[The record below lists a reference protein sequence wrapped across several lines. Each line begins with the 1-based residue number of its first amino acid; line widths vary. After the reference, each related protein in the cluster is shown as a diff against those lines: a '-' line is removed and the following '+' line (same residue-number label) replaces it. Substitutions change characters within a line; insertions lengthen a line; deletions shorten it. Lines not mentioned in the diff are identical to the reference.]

1 MNTREIKGLWLQYN
15 REKFSGR
22 LKNPKIRLFTDH
34 KILGAYKFNLIN
46 NKVSSSSIWINK
58 KCFMDPKLLKE
69 VLLHEMTHQ
78 YVVEVLKKPR
88 AGHNKDWK
96 DACKISGAKPM
107 AKLKY
112 QFKNLNKNLEIKQ
125 FSVFSIYFGKKL
137 LPGIV
142 VRKMGSRYLFLTIVK
157 NEMKLFA
164 VPKYAL
170 FEENIKVKIEKRLR
184 KFLSSLTTGR

>member
-1 MNTREIKGLWLQYN
+1 MNTREIKNLWSKYN
-15 REKFSGR
+15 QEKFEGR
-22 LKNPKIRLFTDH
+22 LKTPKVKLFTDH
-34 KILGAYKFNLIN
+34 KILGAYKFNWIN
-46 NKVSSSSIWINK
+46 NQVRSPSIWINR
-58 KCFMDPKLLKE
+58 KCFLDPKLLEE
-69 VLLHEMTHQ
+69 VMLHEMTHQ

-88 AGHNKDWK
+88 AGHNQDWK
-96 DACKISGAKPM
+96 NACNISGAKPM

-112 QFKNLNKNLEIKQ
+112 QFKNLNKDLNIKN

-142 VRKMGSRYLFLTIVK
+142 VRKMGNRYLFLTILK

-170 FEENIKVKIEKRLR
+170 IEEDIQIKIQKKLR
-184 KFLSSLTTGR
+184 KFLSSLTGSC